1 MDAANAAD
9 CANALL
15 IDDSRPRRKA
25 AMTSLLLSAVLITCG
40 AVAAAPTA
48 DNYFAIEV
56 VDEATGRG
64 VPLVELRTVDNTS
77 YVTDSAGMVA
87 FYEPGRMDQKVF
99 FSVASP
105 GYEFPA
111 DGFGFR
117 GVALDVKRGGR
128 AQLKIKRRNVAE
140 RLYRITGAGIYRDSV
155 LVGGKPPVA
164 HPLLNAQVTGSDS
177 VQMAQY
183 RGRLFWIWGDT
194 NRPRYPL
201 GNFHVPGA
209 TSRLPADGGLDP
221 AVGIDLEYFV
231 NDEGF
236 ARPTCQMPG
245 DGPTWLD
252 AMYSLRGEG
261 DRETLYGSYYKV
273 AAGMRVYQHGLVRF
287 DDERKE
293 FVKVAEFPL
302 DALFHPHGHAMLHKV
317 DGREHIYFGNPHP
330 LVRVLA
336 RPESIEKLS
345 EYEAFT
351 PLAPGSRL
359 KANGKV
365 GVDVS
370 RATVEREILN
380 GQPAG
385 APRWGWK
392 KDAPPVL
399 PAEQQRL
406 IAAVKLR
413 AGEGLHALRD
423 IETDKSIEAH
433 GGNVAWNE
441 FRKAWTMI
449 VCESGGDASNLGEI
463 WYAEAPSPLGPWV
476 YARRVVTHDKTSF
489 YNPRQHP
496 PLAQEGGR
504 LIYFEGTHTIMF
516 SGLTVPMPRYEYN
529 QIMYRLDLSDPRLSL
544 PAPVFRQTADGAER
558 LEMGAKSARTN
569 EGIPFFAMSDKV
581 SDLVPVYRR
590 LDEEGNTVLSRDPP
604 AEATAKSQPFFY
616 ALPADMEKPPTSA
629 VPLYAWVSSDNKR
642 LVYSTEK
649 RLSGNMT
656 RAEKPVCLVWR
667 SPLVDVAI
675 PWE

>member
-1 MDAANAAD
+1 
-9 CANALL
+9 
-15 IDDSRPRRKA
+15 
-25 AMTSLLLSAVLITCG
+25 
-40 AVAAAPTA
+40 
-48 DNYFAIEV
+48 
-56 VDEATGRG
+56 
-64 VPLVELRTVDNTS
+64 
-77 YVTDSAGMVA
+77 
-87 FYEPGRMDQKVF
+87 
-99 FSVASP
+99 
-105 GYEFPA
+105 
-111 DGFGFR
+111 
-117 GVALDVKRGGR
+117 
-128 AQLKIKRRNVAE
+128 
-140 RLYRITGAGIYRDSV
+140 
-155 LVGGKPPVA
+155 
-164 HPLLNAQVTGSDS
+164 
-177 VQMAQY
+177 
-183 RGRLFWIWGDT
+183 
-194 NRPRYPL
+194 
-201 GNFHVPGA
+201 
-209 TSRLPADGGLDP
+209 
-221 AVGIDLEYFV
+221 
-231 NDEGF
+231 
-236 ARPTCQMPG
+236 
-245 DGPTWLD
+245 
-252 AMYSLRGEG
+252 
-261 DRETLYGSYYKV
+261 
-273 AAGMRVYQHGLVRF
+273 
-287 DDERKE
+287 
-293 FVKVAEFPL
+293 
-302 DALFHPHGHAMLHKV
+302 
-317 DGREHIYFGNPHP
+317 
-330 LVRVLA
+330 
-336 RPESIEKLS
+336 
-345 EYEAFT
+345 
-351 PLAPGSRL
+351 
-359 KANGKV
+359 
-365 GVDVS
+365 
-370 RATVEREILN
+370 
-380 GQPAG
+380 
-385 APRWGWK
+385 
-392 KDAPPVL
+392 L